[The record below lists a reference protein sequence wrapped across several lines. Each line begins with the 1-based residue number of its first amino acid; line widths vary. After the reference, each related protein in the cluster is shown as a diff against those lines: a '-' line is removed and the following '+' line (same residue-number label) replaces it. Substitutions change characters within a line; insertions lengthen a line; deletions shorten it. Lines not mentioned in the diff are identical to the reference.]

1 MKTVRTLAIA
11 ILVGAAATTLSGCA
25 VLRAMT
31 GQETAAVEPAQPQ
44 ILPGQLEPIHAAA
57 FTKDQAVFWVTSNGC
72 TDKDD
77 LKPFIHR
84 EGRTSTITL
93 RRLEEDRCDRPMVDG
108 VELQWS
114 FEELGLPPG
123 ASVAVN
129 NPYMMPQG

>member
-1 MKTVRTLAIA
+1 MKTVRTFAIA
-11 ILVGAAATTLSGCA
+11 TLVCAAATALSGCA
-25 VLRAMT
+25 ALRAMT
-31 GQETAAVEPAQPQ
+31 GEDVAEVETAPL

-93 RRLEEDRCDRPMVDG
+93 RRLEEDHCDRPMVDG